1 MLSPADLVGLAAARG
16 VDVLALTDH
25 DDLSG
30 LAEAVQAAEA
40 SGLKLING
48 VEISSVWG
56 DDLSV
61 HVVGL
66 GVSTEDA
73 TLRDGLECIR
83 ESRATRAQR
92 MADSLAEA
100 GIPGAL
106 EGALTYAGNAALLSR
121 THFARFLSEQGYARD
136 TRSVFNHYLVP
147 GKPGYVEHQWALLED
162 AINWIRAS
170 GGTAVLAHPGR
181 YGLPRASMRELLG
194 EFRDLGGEGI
204 EVLSGSHTPEQF
216 REFALL
222 AREFGLSASRGSD
235 FHGPG
240 ESRTELGALPAMPS
254 GVTPVWQSW

>member
-16 VDVLALTDH
+16 VDMLALTDH

-30 LAEAVQAAEA
+30 LAEAAEA
-40 SGLKLING
+40 ATRHGLRLING

-66 GVSTEDA
+66 GVSTGDA
-73 TLRDGLECIR
+73 TLRDGLERIR
-83 ESRATRAQR
+83 ESRTARAQR
-92 MADSLAEA
+92 MADSLAAA
-100 GIPGAL
+100 GISGAL
-106 EGALTYAGNAALLSR
+106 EGALTYAGNATLLSR

-162 AINWIRAS
+162 AVNWIHSS
-170 GGTAVLAHPGR
+170 GGFAVLAHPGR
-181 YGLPRASMRELLG
+181 YGLTRARMRDLLG
-194 EFRDLGGEGI
+194 EFRDLGGDGI

-216 REFALL
+216 REFAML
-222 AREFGLSASRGSD
+222 AREFGLAASRGSD

-240 ESRTELGALPAMPS
+240 ESRTELGSLPALPA
-254 GVTPVWQSW
+254 GVKPVWQSW

>member
-1 MLSPADLVGLAAARG
+1 MLSPAALVGLAAARG

-30 LAEAVQAAEA
+30 LEEA
-40 SGLKLING
+40 SLAADEHGIRLING

-66 GVSTEDA
+66 GVRIDDSE
-73 TLRDGLECIR
+73 LCDGLAQIR
-83 ESRATRAQR
+83 HSRVARAAR
-92 MADSLAEA
+92 MADSLAA
-100 GIPGAL
+100 VGIPGAL
-106 EGALTYAGNAALLSR
+106 EGALTYAGNPLLLSR
-121 THFARFLSEQGYARD
+121 THFARFLSDNGYARD
-136 TRSVFNHYLVP
+136 TRSVFNYYLVP
-147 GKPGYVEHQWALLED
+147 GKPGYVEHQWALLEN
-162 AINWIRAS
+162 AVNWIRSA

-181 YGLPRASMRELLG
+181 YGLPRAAMRELLG
-194 EFRDLGGEGI
+194 EFRDMGGESV

-216 REFALL
+216 REFAML
-222 AREFGLSASRGSD
+222 AREFGLTASRGSD

-240 ESRTELGALPAMPS
+240 ESRTELGALPMLPA

>member
-1 MLSPADLVGLAAARG
+1 MLSPSDLVGLAAARG
-16 VDVLALTDH
+16 VTVLALTDH

-30 LAEAVQAAEA
+30 LAEAACAAKKHGVQ
-40 SGLKLING
+40 LING

-66 GVSTEDA
+66 GVSTTDA
-73 TLRDGLECIR
+73 DLQDGLKQIR
-83 ESRATRAQR
+83 DSRAARAQR
-92 MADSLAEA
+92 MADSLAAA

-121 THFARFLSEQGYARD
+121 THFARFLSEQGHARD

-147 GKPGYVEHQWALLED
+147 GKPGYVEHQWAPLGD
-162 AINWIRAS
+162 AVDWIRSS

-204 EVLSGSHTPEQF
+204 EVLSGSHTAEQY
-216 REFALL
+216 REFAML

-240 ESRTELGALPAMPS
+240 ESRTELGALPPMPA
-254 GVTPVWQSW
+254 GVKAIWQDW